1 MTKHCRFNWD
11 LETAVNIFRE
21 VTTEKCDFFLFL
33 LGIKKRKEEAKYFK
47 NKQIKNTPQL
57 NLIMASEAVTM

>member
-11 LETAVNIFRE
+11 LVTAVNIFRE
-21 VTTEKCDFFLFL
+21 VTTEKCDFFL

-57 NLIMASEAVTM
+57 NPIMASEAVTT